1 MRWRSI
7 LGILISESFQNINA
21 VVVTFK
27 KTLLVK
33 VENDLLRVPNHDG
46 TNLIL
51 SGWSKMMPPCQYFL
65 TLPRKESEIMNLKQ
79 VLLKGW
85 LVLFVICCLSGLVIA
100 QDSAT
105 ILTGAELTRVVPTG
119 FYFQGLSAPTQM
131 RNSAAA
137 RFGSKRF
144 VIAGLV
150 DTAGYAA
157 DVRAKYEGFFITDSP
172 IMINNS
178 DLGTGAY
185 GFGFSD
191 DGKLQILDLAGNQV
205 LTISTTK
212 DSELKRP
219 RPLMMT
225 RTGNGVRF
233 YSGRDYVTVT
243 AK

>member
-1 MRWRSI
+1 MMK
-7 LGILISESFQNINA
+7 
-21 VVVTFK
+21 FK
-27 KTLLVK
+27 RHLLTSS
-33 VENDLLRVPNHDG
+33 LL
-46 TNLIL
+46 L
-51 SGWSKMMPPCQYFL
+51 S
-65 TLPRKESEIMNLKQ
+65 
-79 VLLKGW
+79 
-85 LVLFVICCLSGLVIA
+85 VICFLPAFVLA

-105 ILTGAELTRVVPTG
+105 VLAGAELTRIMPPG

-137 RFGSKRF
+137 RLGAKRY

-150 DTAGYAA
+150 DTSGYAA

-172 IMINNS
+172 ITINGS
-178 DLGTGAY
+178 ELSTGAY

-191 DGKLQILDLAGNQV
+191 NGKMQILDLAGNQV
-205 LTISTTK
+205 LSVATTK

-225 RTGNGVRF
+225 KATDGIRLYNGK
-233 YSGRDYVTVT
+233 DYVTIA